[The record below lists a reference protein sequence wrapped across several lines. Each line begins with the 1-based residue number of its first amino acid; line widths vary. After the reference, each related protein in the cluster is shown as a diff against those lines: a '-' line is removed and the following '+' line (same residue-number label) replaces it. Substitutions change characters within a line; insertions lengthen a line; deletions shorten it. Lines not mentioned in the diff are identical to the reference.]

1 VLSSFKPVSVLKGK
15 ILRTQ
20 HGDYLRKS
28 LVVFQFVSS
37 VVLIIGSI
45 VVYQQL
51 KFMHSQDLGFD
62 IRQTLVIKGPGDVAD
77 SVFQEKISGLKE
89 SAMQIPGINSMT
101 ASTNVPGDEIFWANG
116 VRRINGDQENR
127 ISGYTVG
134 IDHDYVPSFN
144 LHIVEGRNFDLNHPN
159 ERRGSVILN
168 EAMVQ
173 ALDFKDGKS
182 AIGEKVLHGGDTL
195 EVVGVLENYHQMSL
209 KESVTPLVY
218 RYTPQYAKF
227 FAFKVES
234 ENYNQILSSLEEP
247 WELYFPGNPL
257 DYFFL
262 DQFFNRQY
270 DQDKRFGQIF
280 SLFTLLAIFISCLG
294 LFGLASFM
302 TIQRTKEIGIRKV
315 LGSSVSQVVVLLS
328 KGFIQLVIIANIIA
342 WPLAWYIMNKWL
354 QSFPYRIDINLLLFI
369 LAGLG
374 VLIIAFLSVG
384 FQTLKAA
391 RINPAITLKGE

>member
-1 VLSSFKPVSVLKGK
+1 
-15 ILRTQ
+15 
-20 HGDYLRKS
+20 
-28 LVVFQFVSS
+28 
-37 VVLIIGSI
+37 
-45 VVYQQL
+45 
-51 KFMHSQDLGFD
+51 
-62 IRQTLVIKGPGDVAD
+62 
-77 SVFQEKISGLKE
+77 
-89 SAMQIPGINSMT
+89 
-101 ASTNVPGDEIFWANG
+101 
-116 VRRINGDQENR
+116 
-127 ISGYTVG
+127 
-134 IDHDYVPSFN
+134 
-144 LHIVEGRNFDLNHPN
+144 
-159 ERRGSVILN
+159 
-168 EAMVQ
+168 
-173 ALDFKDGKS
+173 
-182 AIGEKVLHGGDTL
+182 
-195 EVVGVLENYHQMSL
+195 MSL

-247 WELYFPGNPL
+247 WEMYFPGNPL

-354 QSFPYRIDINLLLFI
+354 QSFPYRIDINLLLFL

>member
-1 VLSSFKPVSVLKGK
+1 
-15 ILRTQ
+15 
-20 HGDYLRKS
+20 
-28 LVVFQFVSS
+28 
-37 VVLIIGSI
+37 VLIIGSI

-51 KFMHSQDLGFD
+51 KFMRSQDLGFD
-62 IRQTLVIKGPGDVAD
+62 INQTLVIKGPGDVAD

-89 SAMQIPGINSMT
+89 SSMQIPGIKSMT

-116 VRRINGDQENR
+116 IRRISGGQENG

-134 IDHDYVPSFN
+134 IDNDYVPAFN
-144 LHIVEGRNFDLNHPN
+144 LSIIEGRNFDLDHPN

-173 ALDFKDGKS
+173 ALDFKDAKS

-195 EVVGVLENYHQMSL
+195 EVVGILENYHQMSL
-209 KESVTPLVY
+209 KEAVTPLVY

-234 ENYNQILSSLEEP
+234 ENYKQILAALEGP
-247 WELYFPGNPL
+247 WEMYFPGNPF

-280 SLFTLLAIFISCLG
+280 SLFTMLAIFVSCLG

-302 TIQRTKEIGIRKV
+302 TLQRTKEIGIRKV
-315 LGSSVSQVVVLLS
+315 LGSSVSEVVVLLS

-342 WPLAWYIMNKWL
+342 WPMAWYIMDKWL
-354 QSFPYRIDINLLLFI
+354 QTFPYRIDMNILLFV

-391 RINPAITLKGE
+391 RINPAITLKSE